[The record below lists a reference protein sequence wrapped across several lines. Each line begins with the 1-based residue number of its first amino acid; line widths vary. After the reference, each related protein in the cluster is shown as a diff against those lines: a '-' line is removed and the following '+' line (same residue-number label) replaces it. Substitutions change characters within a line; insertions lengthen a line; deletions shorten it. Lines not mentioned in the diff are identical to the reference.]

1 MSTTPA
7 SHIDEHRRNRMRGR
21 RLRAILAGGLALG
34 LGAAI
39 TLATWNDAE
48 FAQGTF
54 TAGSFDLL
62 GSTDGSLFAEHAT
75 AGAPATLS
83 FSLNPTALS
92 PGDVVY
98 APFAVQLSAATT
110 ADALVTV
117 TKAATTGTVSNL
129 TYTLVQPTAFGCA
142 VDTTGP
148 VLVASTTGVGDV
160 LGTTTF
166 TLTKGT
172 PPSTAG
178 DPVFLCFK
186 VVAGDLLDQGQTGTV
201 TWSFAA
207 ASQ

>member
-1 MSTTPA
+1 VETPA
-7 SHIDEHRRNRMRGR
+7 STKSDAFSRKRLRRR

-54 TAGSFDLL
+54 TAGSFNLL
-62 GSTDGSLFAEHAT
+62 GSTDGTTFGEHAT
-75 AGAPATLS
+75 VGAPASLS
-83 FSLNPTALS
+83 FTLNPTALS

-98 APFAVQLSAATT
+98 APFAVELSGATTTDAVVTISNAATSGV
-110 ADALVTV
+110 VT
-117 TKAATTGTVSNL
+117 NL

-142 VDTTGP
+142 V
-148 VLVASTTGVGDV
+148 STTGTALVPSDTAIGVVPDAP
-160 LGTTTF
+160 TF
-166 TLTKGT
+166 ALTKGT
-172 PPSTAG
+172 PPTTAG

-186 VVAGDLLDQGQTGTV
+186 VLAGPLLTQGQTGTV
-201 TWSFAA
+201 TWAFTA

>member
-186 VVAGDLLDQGQTGTV
+186 VVAGDRLDQGQTGTV